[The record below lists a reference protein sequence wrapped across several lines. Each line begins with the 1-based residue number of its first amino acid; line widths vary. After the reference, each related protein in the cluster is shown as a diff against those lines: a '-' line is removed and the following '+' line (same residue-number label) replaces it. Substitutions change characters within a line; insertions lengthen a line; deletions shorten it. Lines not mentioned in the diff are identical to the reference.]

1 MSFLCSICNKSYVN
15 KNSLAAHKSRYH
27 KRKED
32 SSNRVDGKDLP
43 SAFGSVIT
51 PSRDV
56 NRTRYRNNQD
66 LSDEAENI
74 MDSEKVKLMGKK
86 LTKKRP
92 VVSEETSED
101 SDIDSKRGYKR
112 RRSSDEIYSDSDL
125 ISGESA
131 GEYINRV
138 RRKCRK
144 FNRNYE
150 RKKIAHKLE
159 KQNMDEK
166 EESITKLENDESE
179 EDEESHTNP
188 SIRDVEGRG
197 LMHEIILESIETKAD
212 RKFKEIED
220 SIDYN
225 SKEIEN
231 KK

>member
-1 MSFLCSICNKSYVN
+1 MSFLCYICNKSYVN

-92 VVSEETSED
+92 VASEETSED
-101 SDIDSKRGYKR
+101 SDIDSKGGYKR
-112 RRSSDEIYSDSDL
+112 RRSSNEIYSDSDL

-138 RRKCRK
+138 RRKQRK

-150 RKKIAHKLE
+150 RKKIARKLE
-159 KQNMDEK
+159 QQNKDEKEESMRELTEQNKDEK
-166 EESITKLENDESE
+166 EESITKLGNDESE
-179 EDEESHTNP
+179 EDEGNHTKQ
-188 SIRDVEGRG
+188 SIRDIECRG
-197 LMHEIILESIETKAD
+197 LVHEVILESIEKKAD
-212 RKFKEIED
+212 
-220 SIDYN
+220 
-225 SKEIEN
+225 
-231 KK
+231 